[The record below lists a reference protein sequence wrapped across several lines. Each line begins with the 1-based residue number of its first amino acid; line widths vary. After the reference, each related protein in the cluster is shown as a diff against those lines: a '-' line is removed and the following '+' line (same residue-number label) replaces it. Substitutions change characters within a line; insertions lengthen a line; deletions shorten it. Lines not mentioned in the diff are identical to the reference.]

1 MKNYK
6 TLYFLIFGIMVLICT
21 IFLYY
26 VERHSNNYLAYSETS
41 KDNRYILEI
50 YQIDYAQKP
59 YGPTPFKACLYDKE
73 KDRQIG
79 EFESMMYLDGRL
91 LTKDVMDIEW
101 NDDHVVIIS
110 GTVTGGIAR
119 FVISFN
125 GDTITEFTS

>member
-6 TLYFLIFGIMVLICT
+6 TRYFLIFGIMVLICT

-73 KDRQIG
+73 KDQQIG
-79 EFESMMYLDGRL
+79 EFESMMYVDGRL
-91 LTKDVMDIEW
+91 LTKEMIDVEW
-101 NDDHVVIIS
+101 NDDSVMIVA
-110 GTVTGGIAR
+110 GTPGGGITRYAIY
-119 FVISFN
+119 FD
-125 GDTITEFTS
+125 GGTSVSLSE

>member
-6 TLYFLIFGIMVLICT
+6 TLYFLIFGTMVLICT

-26 VERHSNNYLAYSETS
+26 VEAHSNNYLAYSETS